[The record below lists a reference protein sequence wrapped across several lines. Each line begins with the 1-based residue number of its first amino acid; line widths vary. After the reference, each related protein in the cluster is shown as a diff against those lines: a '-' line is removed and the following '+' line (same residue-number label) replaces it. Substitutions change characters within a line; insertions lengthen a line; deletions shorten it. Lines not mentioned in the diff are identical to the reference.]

1 MPYSRAQARW
11 SARNG
16 VSGVS
21 SFLRSIRARGP
32 WLALLLC
39 TAFLLSAPVLAQN
52 GDPTPKQQ
60 LADIDAKLKEID
72 RKRGDAAAIETLPML
87 SENASQARRDAE
99 ALEKSLQPQLERL
112 DEQLAQLGTPAEGAT
127 EPPELAAQRR
137 SLNKQ
142 RDGLAASVAQAKTS
156 GVRAQQLAADIDQQ
170 RTAQRAED
178 MGKKVASPLSPAL
191 WSKVAE
197 RLPIDIARV
206 APLAEQGRDTFVAGI
221 RANGWGTPL
230 LGLIAALVMMF
241 PLRLWLRRLGRQF
254 AASERAPDGRL
265 RRSGLAMWLLLVG
278 TLLPGYAVVVFIAS
292 LNAIDAIAPRLQNV
306 ADGVEQATFAAAFI
320 AALSACL
327 LVPNRP
333 SWRLLNLDDTAA
345 LKLRK
350 YAWGAAALA
359 WLSTV
364 LVAIDQATRT
374 SDVTTVALDGVIALT
389 YLGLIMAM
397 LVTLARLHRRQTAE
411 AEAKLEA
418 QADGVGAA
426 TPVRRSSWLVLARVA
441 GNVAVVAAIIGT
453 LLGYVNFAKF
463 VNQQLIG
470 GSIVVMAA
478 MLLFKFVDDFS
489 TWLLNADSK
498 VGQTILLSTGMS
510 VSRLEQAGV
519 LLSAMLRTL
528 VVLVALLALAAPFGN
543 VGTIVESIASLS
555 NGIEINKDLTLQP
568 GRIVTGVLVLLV
580 GMGLTQLLQRWLTDT
595 YLPKTEL
602 DLGARNSISTI
613 AGYVGIILVGL
624 WALTAMGLNLKN
636 LALLVSALSVGIGFG
651 LQAIIQNFVSG
662 LILLAERPV
671 KIGDWVKLGDQ
682 EGDIRRINVRSTEIQ
697 VGDRST
703 LIVPNSELITKTIR
717 NMTMG
722 NNQGRIQIQFAV
734 PPSTDVG
741 NLRQA
746 LLDAYTAHTNVL
758 KQPEPS
764 VYIDSIAGGQITIN
778 SFAYVASPRQVYA
791 TRSDLYFSLLQILAE
806 RNIPLSTPTDIHI
819 TRDSQE

>member
-1 MPYSRAQARW
+1 ML
-11 SARNG
+11 
-16 VSGVS
+16 
-21 SFLRSIRARGP
+21 SFFRTILRRGP
-32 WLALLLC
+32 SLSLLLWAALLL
-39 TAFLLSAPVLAQN
+39 AAPVLAQDD
-52 GDPTPKQQ
+52 DPTPKQQ
-60 LADIDAKLKEID
+60 LAKIESSLKD
-72 RKRGDAAAIETLPML
+72 VARKREDAEATETLAML
-87 SENASQARRDAE
+87 SEAASQARRDAE
-99 ALEKSLQPQLERL
+99 ALDKSLQPQL
-112 DEQLAQLGTPAEGAT
+112 DQVNEQLTQLGPAPDGTT
-127 EPPELAAQRR
+127 ELPELATQRR
-137 SLNKQ
+137 NLTRQ
-142 RDGLAASVAQAKTS
+142 RDALAASIAQAKAS
-156 GVRAQQLAADIDQQ
+156 AVRASQLATDIDKQ
-170 RTAQRAED
+170 RTAQRTEEL
-178 MGKKVASPLSPAL
+178 GQKVDSPLSPSL
-191 WSKVAE
+191 WRKVADQ
-197 RLPIDIARV
+197 LPVDIARV
-206 APLAEQGRDTFVAGI
+206 TPLGAQGRDALATAL
-221 RANGWGTPL
+221 RNEGWGTPL
-230 LGLIAALVMMF
+230 LGLLAALVMMF
-241 PLRLWLRRLGRQF
+241 PLRLWLRALGRRF

-278 TLLPGYAVVVFIAS
+278 TLLPGYAVAVFIAS
-292 LNAIDAIAPRLQNV
+292 LNAIGGIAPRLQTV
-306 ADGVEQATFAAAFI
+306 AEGVQHATFAAAFI

-327 LVPNRP
+327 LVPKRP

-364 LVAIDQATRT
+364 LVAIDRATRT

-418 QADGVGAA
+418 QADGVG
-426 TPVRRSSWLVLARVA
+426 TVVPVRRSSWLVLARVA
-441 GNVAVVAAIIGT
+441 GNIAVTAAIIAT

-470 GSIVVMAA
+470 GTIVVLAA
-478 MLLFKFVDDFS
+478 MLLFKFVDDLC

-498 VGQTILLSTGMS
+498 VGQTILLSTGLS

-519 LLSAMLRTL
+519 LLSAVLRTF
-528 VVLVALLALAAPFGN
+528 VVLIALLALAAPFGN
-543 VGTIVESIASLS
+543 IGSVVERVGSLASGIVIGNITLKPTRIA
-555 NGIEINKDLTLQP
+555 IA
-568 GRIVTGVLVLLV
+568 LLV
-580 GMGLTQLLQRWLTDT
+580 VMVGLAVVQLLQRWLTDT

-602 DLGARNSISTI
+602 DLGARNSISMITR
-613 AGYVGIILVGL
+613 YVGIILVGL
-624 WALTAMGLNLKN
+624 WALTAMGLDMKN
-636 LALLVSALSVGIGFG
+636 LALLASALSVGIGFG

-697 VGDRST
+697 VGDKST

-734 PPSTDVG
+734 PTSTDVAG
-741 NLRQA
+741 LRQA
-746 LLDAYTAHTNVL
+746 LLDAYGAHQAVL
-758 KQPEPS
+758 KQPAPS
-764 VYIDSIAGGQITIN
+764 VYIDSIAGGQITFN
-778 SFAYVASPRQVYA
+778 SFAYVASPRQVYG

-806 RNIPLSTPTDIHI
+806 RDIPLSTPTDIHLV
-819 TRDSQE
+819 RDTPAE

>member
-1 MPYSRAQARW
+1 M
-11 SARNG
+11 
-16 VSGVS
+16 S

-39 TAFLLSAPVLAQN
+39 TAFLLSAPVLAQDE
-52 GDPTPKQQ
+52 DPTPKQQ
-60 LADIDAKLKEID
+60 LADIDSRLKEVE
-72 RKRGDAAAIETLPML
+72 RKRGDAEAIETLAML

-99 ALEKSLQPQLERL
+99 ALEKALQPQLVRL
-112 DEQLAQLGTPAEGAT
+112 DEQLAQLGTPAEGTA

-137 SLNKQ
+137 TITKQ

-156 GVRAQQLAADIDQQ
+156 AVRAQQLATDIDQQ
-170 RTAQRAED
+170 RAAQRTEEL
-178 MGKKVASPLSPAL
+178 GQKVASPLSPAL

-206 APLAEQGRDTFVAGI
+206 APLAKQGRDTLIAAV

-230 LGLIAALVMMF
+230 LGLLAALVMMF
-241 PLRLWLRRLGRQF
+241 PLRLWLRRLGRRF

-292 LNAIDAIAPRLQNV
+292 LNAIGAIAPRLQNV

-327 LVPNRP
+327 LVPKRP

-418 QADGVGAA
+418 QADGLTVS

-441 GNVAVVAAIIGT
+441 GNIAVVAAIIAT

-470 GSIVVMAA
+470 GSIVVLAA
-478 MLLFKFVDDFS
+478 TLLFKFVDDLS
-489 TWLLNADSK
+489 TWMLNADSK
-498 VGQTILLSTGMS
+498 VGQTILLSTGLS

-543 VGTIVESIASLS
+543 VGTIVERIASLS

-746 LLDAYTAHTNVL
+746 LLDAYTAHTSVL
-758 KQPEPS
+758 KQPAPT

-819 TRDSQE
+819 TRDPQE

>member
-1 MPYSRAQARW
+1 MA
-11 SARNG
+11 
-16 VSGVS
+16 GVS
-21 SFLRSIRARGP
+21 SFLQSIRARGP
-32 WLALLLC
+32 WLVLLLC
-39 TAFLLSAPVLAQN
+39 TAFLLSAPVLAQDE
-52 GDPTPKQQ
+52 DPTPKQQ
-60 LADIDAKLKEID
+60 LADIDAKLKEVD
-72 RKRGDAAAIETLPML
+72 RKRGDAAAIETLAML
-87 SENASQARRDAE
+87 SEDASKARRDAE
-99 ALEKSLQPQLERL
+99 ALEKSLQPQLDRL

-137 SLNKQ
+137 ILNKQ

-156 GVRAQQLAADIDQQ
+156 AVRAQQLATDIDQQ
-170 RTAQRAED
+170 RAAQRTEEL
-178 MGKKVASPLSPAL
+178 GQKVASPLSPAL

-206 APLAEQGRDTFVAGI
+206 APLAEQGRDTLIAGI
-221 RANGWGTPL
+221 GANGWGTPL
-230 LGLIAALVMMF
+230 LGLVAALVMMF

-254 AASERAPDGRL
+254 AASDRAPDGRL

-278 TLLPGYAVVVFIAS
+278 TLLPGYAVVVLMAA
-292 LNAIDAIAPRLQNV
+292 LDAVDAIAPRLQVV
-306 ADGVEQATFAAAFI
+306 ADGLETATFRAAFI
-320 AALSACL
+320 AALSASL
-327 LVPNRP
+327 LVPKRP

-359 WLSTV
+359 WLSAV
-364 LVAIDQATRT
+364 LVALDQATRT
-374 SDVTTVALDGVIALT
+374 SDVTTVALDGLIALT

-418 QADGVGAA
+418 QADGQGPS

-441 GNVAVVAAIIGT
+441 GNIAVVAAIIAT
-453 LLGYVNFAKF
+453 LLGYLNFAKF

-470 GSIVVMAA
+470 GSIVVLAA
-478 MLLFKFVDDFS
+478 TLLFKFVDDLS
-489 TWLLNADSK
+489 TWMLNADSK
-498 VGQTILLSTGMS
+498 VGQTILLSTGLS

-519 LLSAMLRTL
+519 LLSAALRTI
-528 VVLVALLALAAPFGN
+528 VVLIALLALVAPFGN
-543 VGTIVESIASLS
+543 IGAVVERFSSLFTSGFDIGGTKLEPV
-555 NGIEINKDLTLQP
+555 
-568 GRIVTGVLVLLV
+568 RIVLAVLVLLA
-580 GMGLTQLLQRWLTDT
+580 GLAVTQLVQRWLTDT

-602 DLGARNSISTI
+602 DLGARNSVSTV
-613 AGYVGIILVGL
+613 ARYVGIIIAVI
-624 WALTAMGLNLKN
+624 WALSAMGLQLSK

-651 LQAIIQNFVSG
+651 LQVITQNFVSG

-682 EGDIRRINVRSTEIQ
+682 EGDIRRISLRSTEIQ
-697 VGDRST
+697 VGDKST
-703 LIVPNSELITKTIR
+703 LIVPNSELVTKTVR

-734 PPSTDVG
+734 PPSTDVS

-758 KQPEPS
+758 KQPAPT

-819 TRDSQE
+819 TRDPQE

>member
-1 MPYSRAQARW
+1 M
-11 SARNG
+11 
-16 VSGVS
+16 
-21 SFLRSIRARGP
+21 
-32 WLALLLC
+32 
-39 TAFLLSAPVLAQN
+39 SAPVLAQDE
-52 GDPTPKQQ
+52 DPTPKQQ
-60 LADIDAKLKEID
+60 LADIDSRLKEVE
-72 RKRGDAAAIETLPML
+72 RKRGDAEAIETLAML

-99 ALEKSLQPQLERL
+99 ALEKALQPQLVRL
-112 DEQLAQLGTPAEGAT
+112 DEQLAQLGTPAEGTA

-137 SLNKQ
+137 TITKQ

-156 GVRAQQLAADIDQQ
+156 AVRAQQLATDIDQQ
-170 RTAQRAED
+170 RAAQRTEEL
-178 MGKKVASPLSPAL
+178 GQKVASPLSPAL

-206 APLAEQGRDTFVAGI
+206 APLAKQGRDTLIAAL

-230 LGLIAALVMMF
+230 LGLAAALVMMF
-241 PLRLWLRRLGRQF
+241 PLRLWLRRLGRRF

-292 LNAIDAIAPRLQNV
+292 LNAIGAIAPRLQNV

-327 LVPNRP
+327 LVPKCP

-418 QADGVGAA
+418 QADGLTVS

-441 GNVAVVAAIIGT
+441 GNIAVVAAIIAT

-470 GSIVVMAA
+470 GSIVVLAA
-478 MLLFKFVDDFS
+478 TLLFKFVDDLS
-489 TWLLNADSK
+489 TWMLNADSK
-498 VGQTILLSTGMS
+498 VGQTILLSTGLS

-543 VGTIVESIASLS
+543 VGTIVERIASLS

-746 LLDAYTAHTNVL
+746 LLDAYTAHTSVL
-758 KQPEPS
+758 KQPAPT

-819 TRDSQE
+819 TRDPQE

>member
-1 MPYSRAQARW
+1 MA
-11 SARNG
+11 
-16 VSGVS
+16 GVS

-32 WLALLLC
+32 WLVLLLC
-39 TAFLLSAPVLAQN
+39 SVFLLSAPVLAQDE
-52 GDPTPKQQ
+52 DPTPKQQ
-60 LADIDAKLKEID
+60 LADIDAKLKEVD
-72 RKRGDAAAIETLPML
+72 RKRGDAAAIETLAML
-87 SENASQARRDAE
+87 SDDASKARRDAE
-99 ALEKSLQPQLERL
+99 ALEKSLQPQLDRL

-137 SLNKQ
+137 TLNKQ

-156 GVRAQQLAADIDQQ
+156 AVRAQQLATDIDQQ
-170 RTAQRAED
+170 RAAQRTEEL
-178 MGKKVASPLSPAL
+178 GQKVASPLSPAL

-206 APLAEQGRDTFVAGI
+206 APLAEQGRDAFVAGI

-230 LGLIAALVMMF
+230 LGLVAALVMMF

-254 AASERAPDGRL
+254 AASDRAPDGRL

-292 LNAIDAIAPRLQNV
+292 LNAIGAIAPRLQNV
-306 ADGVEQATFAAAFI
+306 ADGVQQATFAAAFI

-327 LVPNRP
+327 LVPSRP

-364 LVAIDQATRT
+364 LVAIDRATRT

-418 QADGVGAA
+418 QADGQGPS

-441 GNVAVVAAIIGT
+441 GNIAVVAAIVAT

-470 GSIVVMAA
+470 GSIVVLAA
-478 MLLFKFVDDFS
+478 TLLFKFVDDLS
-489 TWLLNADSK
+489 TWMLNADSK
-498 VGQTILLSTGMS
+498 VGQTILLSTGLS

-519 LLSAMLRTL
+519 LLSAMLRSL

-543 VGTIVESIASLS
+543 VGTIVERIASLS

-758 KQPEPS
+758 KQPAPT
-764 VYIDSIAGGQITIN
+764 VYIDSIAGGQITMN

-819 TRDSQE
+819 TRDPQE

>member
-1 MPYSRAQARW
+1 M
-11 SARNG
+11 
-16 VSGVS
+16 S

-32 WLALLLC
+32 WLVLLLC
-39 TAFLLSAPVLAQN
+39 SVFLLSAPVLAQDE
-52 GDPTPKQQ
+52 DPTPKQQ
-60 LADIDAKLKEID
+60 LADIDAKLKEVD
-72 RKRGDAAAIETLPML
+72 RKRGDAAAIETLAML
-87 SENASQARRDAE
+87 SEDASKARRDAE
-99 ALEKSLQPQLERL
+99 ALEKSLQPQLDRL

-137 SLNKQ
+137 TLNKQ

-156 GVRAQQLAADIDQQ
+156 AVRAQQLATDIDQQ
-170 RTAQRAED
+170 RAAQRTEEL
-178 MGKKVASPLSPAL
+178 GQKVASPLSPAL

-206 APLAEQGRDTFVAGI
+206 APLAEQGRDAFVAGI

-230 LGLIAALVMMF
+230 LGLVAALVMMF

-254 AASERAPDGRL
+254 AASDRAPDGRL

-292 LNAIDAIAPRLQNV
+292 LNAIGAIAPRLQNV
-306 ADGVEQATFAAAFI
+306 ADGVQQATFAAAFI

-327 LVPNRP
+327 LVPSRP

-364 LVAIDQATRT
+364 LVAIDRATRT

-418 QADGVGAA
+418 QADGQGPS

-441 GNVAVVAAIIGT
+441 GNIAVVAAIVAT

-470 GSIVVMAA
+470 GSIVVLAA
-478 MLLFKFVDDFS
+478 TLLFKFVDDLS
-489 TWLLNADSK
+489 TWMLNADSK
-498 VGQTILLSTGMS
+498 VGQTILLSTGLS

-519 LLSAMLRTL
+519 LLSAMLRSL

-543 VGTIVESIASLS
+543 VGTIVERIASLS

-758 KQPEPS
+758 EQPAPT

-819 TRDSQE
+819 TRDPQE

>member
-1 MPYSRAQARW
+1 M
-11 SARNG
+11 
-16 VSGVS
+16 
-21 SFLRSIRARGP
+21 
-32 WLALLLC
+32 
-39 TAFLLSAPVLAQN
+39 
-52 GDPTPKQQ
+52 
-60 LADIDAKLKEID
+60 
-72 RKRGDAAAIETLPML
+72 
-87 SENASQARRDAE
+87 
-99 ALEKSLQPQLERL
+99 
-112 DEQLAQLGTPAEGAT
+112 
-127 EPPELAAQRR
+127 
-137 SLNKQ
+137 
-142 RDGLAASVAQAKTS
+142 
-156 GVRAQQLAADIDQQ
+156 
-170 RTAQRAED
+170 
-178 MGKKVASPLSPAL
+178 
-191 WSKVAE
+191 
-197 RLPIDIARV
+197 
-206 APLAEQGRDTFVAGI
+206 
-221 RANGWGTPL
+221 
-230 LGLIAALVMMF
+230 
-241 PLRLWLRRLGRQF
+241 
-254 AASERAPDGRL
+254 
-265 RRSGLAMWLLLVG
+265 
-278 TLLPGYAVVVFIAS
+278 
-292 LNAIDAIAPRLQNV
+292 
-306 ADGVEQATFAAAFI
+306 
-320 AALSACL
+320 
-327 LVPNRP
+327 
-333 SWRLLNLDDTAA
+333 LNLDDTAA

-364 LVAIDQATRT
+364 LVALDQATRT
-374 SDVTTVALDGVIALT
+374 SDVTTVALDGLIALT

-418 QADGVGAA
+418 QADGVAAA

-441 GNVAVVAAIIGT
+441 GNIAVAAAIIAT
-453 LLGYVNFAKF
+453 LLGYLNFAKF

-470 GSIVVMAA
+470 GSIVVLAA
-478 MLLFKFVDDFS
+478 TLLFKFVDDLS
-489 TWLLNADSK
+489 TWMLNADSK
-498 VGQTILLSTGMS
+498 VGQTILLSTGLS

-519 LLSAMLRTL
+519 LLSAVLRTF
-528 VVLVALLALAAPFGN
+528 VVLIALLALAAPFGN
-543 VGTIVESIASLS
+543 IDSVVERVASLA
-555 NGIEINKDLTLQP
+555 NGIPITKDLTLQP
-568 GRIVTGVLVLLV
+568 GRIAIALLV
-580 GMGLTQLLQRWLTDT
+580 MLVGLAVTRLLQRWLTDT

-697 VGDRST
+697 VSDKST
-703 LIVPNSELITKTIR
+703 LIVPNSELITKIIR

-734 PPSTDVG
+734 PTSTDVG

-758 KQPEPS
+758 KQPAPT

-806 RNIPLSTPTDIHI
+806 RNIPLSPPTDIHI
-819 TRDSQE
+819 TRDPQE

>member
-1 MPYSRAQARW
+1 MA
-11 SARNG
+11 
-16 VSGVS
+16 GVS

-39 TAFLLSAPVLAQN
+39 SVFLLSAPVLAQDE
-52 GDPTPKQQ
+52 DPTPKQQ
-60 LADIDAKLKEID
+60 LADIDSSLKEID
-72 RKRGDAAAIETLPML
+72 RKRGDAEAIETLAML

-99 ALEKSLQPQLERL
+99 ALEKSLQPQLDRL
-112 DEQLAQLGTPAEGAT
+112 DEQLAQLGTPAEGAI

-137 SLNKQ
+137 TLNKQ
-142 RDGLAASVAQAKTS
+142 RDGLAASVAQAKAS
-156 GVRAQQLAADIDQQ
+156 AVRAQQLATDIDQQ
-170 RTAQRAED
+170 RAAQRTEEL
-178 MGKKVASPLSPAL
+178 GKKVASPLSPAL

-206 APLAEQGRDTFVAGI
+206 APLAEQGRDAFVAGI

-230 LGLIAALVMMF
+230 LGLVAALVMMF

-254 AASERAPDGRL
+254 AASDRAPDGRL

-292 LNAIDAIAPRLQNV
+292 LNAIGAIAPRLQNV
-306 ADGVEQATFAAAFI
+306 ADGVQQATFAAAFI

-327 LVPNRP
+327 LVPSRP

-374 SDVTTVALDGVIALT
+374 SDVTTVALDGLIALT

-418 QADGVGAA
+418 QADGQGPS

-441 GNVAVVAAIIGT
+441 GNIAVVAAIVAT

-470 GSIVVMAA
+470 GSIVVLAA
-478 MLLFKFVDDFS
+478 TLLFKFVDDLS
-489 TWLLNADSK
+489 TWMLNADSK
-498 VGQTILLSTGMS
+498 VGQTILLSTGLS

-519 LLSAMLRTL
+519 LLSAMLRSL

-543 VGTIVESIASLS
+543 VGTIVERIASLS

-758 KQPEPS
+758 KQPAPT

-806 RNIPLSTPTDIHI
+806 RDIPLSTPTDIHI
-819 TRDSQE
+819 TRDPQE

>member
-1 MPYSRAQARW
+1 M
-11 SARNG
+11 
-16 VSGVS
+16 
-21 SFLRSIRARGP
+21 
-32 WLALLLC
+32 LC
-39 TAFLLSAPVLAQN
+39 TALLLSAPVLAQDE
-52 GDPTPKQQ
+52 DPTPKQQ
-60 LADIDAKLKEID
+60 LADIDAKLKEVD
-72 RKRGDAAAIETLPML
+72 RKRGDAAAIETLAML
-87 SENASQARRDAE
+87 SEDASKARRDAE
-99 ALEKSLQPQLERL
+99 ALEKSLQPQLDRL
-112 DEQLAQLGTPAEGAT
+112 DEQLAQLGTPAEGTT

-137 SLNKQ
+137 TINKQ

-156 GVRAQQLAADIDQQ
+156 AVRAQQLAADIDQQ

-206 APLAEQGRDTFVAGI
+206 APLAEQGRDTFVAGV

-241 PLRLWLRRLGRQF
+241 PLRLWLRR
-254 AASERAPDGRL
+254 
-265 RRSGLAMWLLLVG
+265 
-278 TLLPGYAVVVFIAS
+278 YAVVVLMAA
-292 LNAIDAIAPRLQNV
+292 LDAIDAIAPRLQVV
-306 ADGVEQATFAAAFI
+306 ADGLETATFRAAFI
-320 AALSACL
+320 AALSACM
-327 LVPNRP
+327 LVPKRP

-364 LVAIDQATRT
+364 LMALDQATRT
-374 SDVTTVALDGVIALT
+374 SDVTTVALDGLIALT

-441 GNVAVVAAIIGT
+441 GNVAVVAAIVAT
-453 LLGYVNFAKF
+453 LLGYLNFAKF

-470 GSIVVMAA
+470 GSIVVLAA
-478 MLLFKFVDDFS
+478 TLLFKFVDDLS
-489 TWLLNADSK
+489 TWMLNADSK
-498 VGQTILLSTGMS
+498 VGQTILLSTGLS

-519 LLSAMLRTL
+519 LLSAALRTV
-528 VVLVALLALAAPFGN
+528 VVLLTLLALVAPFGN
-543 VGTIVESIASLS
+543 IGAVVDRFTSLFTTGFDIGGTRLAPAGIVMA
-555 NGIEINKDLTLQP
+555 
-568 GRIVTGVLVLLV
+568 VLALLA
-580 GMGLTQLLQRWLTDT
+580 GLAITQLVQRWLTDT

-602 DLGARNSISTI
+602 DLGARNSVSTV
-613 AGYVGIILVGL
+613 ARYVGIIIAVI
-624 WALTAMGLNLKN
+624 WALSAMGLQLSK

-651 LQAIIQNFVSG
+651 LQVITQNFVSG

-682 EGDIRRINVRSTEIQ
+682 EGDIRRISLRSTEIQ
-697 VGDRST
+697 VGDKST
-703 LIVPNSELITKTIR
+703 LIVPNSELVTKTVR

-758 KQPEPS
+758 NQPAPT

-819 TRDSQE
+819 TRDPQE

>member
-1 MPYSRAQARW
+1 M
-11 SARNG
+11 
-16 VSGVS
+16 S
-21 SFLRSIRARGP
+21 SFLQLIRKRGP

-39 TAFLLSAPVLAQN
+39 SVFLLSAPVLAQDE
-52 GDPTPKQQ
+52 DPTPKQQ
-60 LADIDAKLKEID
+60 LADIDSSLKDVE
-72 RKRGDAAAIETLPML
+72 RKRGDAEATETLAML

-99 ALEKSLQPQLERL
+99 ALEKALQPQLDRL
-112 DEQLAQLGTPAEGAT
+112 NEQLAQLGTPAEGTT

-137 SLNKQ
+137 TLTKQ
-142 RDGLAASVAQAKTS
+142 RDGLAASVAQAKAS
-156 GVRAQQLAADIDQQ
+156 AVRAQQLAADIEQQ
-170 RTAQRAED
+170 RTAQRTEEL
-178 MGKKVASPLSPAL
+178 GKKVASPLSPAL

-206 APLAEQGRDTFVAGI
+206 APLAEQGRDAFVAGI
-221 RANGWGTPL
+221 RTHGWGTPV

-241 PLRLWLRRLGRQF
+241 PLRLWLRALGRRF

-292 LNAIDAIAPRLQNV
+292 LNAIGAIAPRLQNV
-306 ADGVEQATFAAAFI
+306 ADGVQQATFAAAFI

-327 LVPNRP
+327 LVPSRP

-364 LVAIDQATRT
+364 LVALDQATRT

-418 QADGVGAA
+418 QAEGLGAS

-441 GNVAVVAAIIGT
+441 GNIAVVAAIVAT

-470 GSIVVMAA
+470 GSIVVLAA
-478 MLLFKFVDDFS
+478 TLLFKFVDDLS
-489 TWLLNADSK
+489 TWMLNADSK
-498 VGQTILLSTGMS
+498 VGQTILLSTGLS

-543 VGTIVESIASLS
+543 VGTIVERIASLS
-555 NGIEINKDLTLQP
+555 NGIKINEGLTLQP

-613 AGYVGIILVGL
+613 AGYVGIILVCL

-758 KQPEPS
+758 KQPAPT

-819 TRDSQE
+819 TRDPQE

>member
-1 MPYSRAQARW
+1 MA
-11 SARNG
+11 
-16 VSGVS
+16 GVS

-32 WLALLLC
+32 WLVLLLC
-39 TAFLLSAPVLAQN
+39 SVFLLSAPVLAQDE
-52 GDPTPKQQ
+52 DPTPKQQ
-60 LADIDAKLKEID
+60 LADIDAKLKEVD
-72 RKRGDAAAIETLPML
+72 RKRGDAAAIETLAML
-87 SENASQARRDAE
+87 SEDASKARRDAE
-99 ALEKSLQPQLERL
+99 ALEKSLQPQLDRL

-137 SLNKQ
+137 TLNKQ

-156 GVRAQQLAADIDQQ
+156 AVRAQQLATDIDQQ
-170 RTAQRAED
+170 RAAQRTEEL
-178 MGKKVASPLSPAL
+178 GQKVASPLSPAL

-206 APLAEQGRDTFVAGI
+206 APLAEQGRDAFVAGI

-230 LGLIAALVMMF
+230 LGLVAALVMMF

-254 AASERAPDGRL
+254 AASDRAPDGRL

-292 LNAIDAIAPRLQNV
+292 LNAIGAIAPRLQNV
-306 ADGVEQATFAAAFI
+306 ADGVQQATFAAAFI

-327 LVPNRP
+327 LVPSRP

-364 LVAIDQATRT
+364 LVAIDRATRT

-418 QADGVGAA
+418 QADGQGPR

-441 GNVAVVAAIIGT
+441 GNIAVVAAIVAT

-470 GSIVVMAA
+470 GSIVVLAA
-478 MLLFKFVDDFS
+478 TLLFKFVDDLS
-489 TWLLNADSK
+489 TWMLNADSK
-498 VGQTILLSTGMS
+498 VGQTILLSTGLS

-519 LLSAMLRTL
+519 LLSAMLRSL

-543 VGTIVESIASLS
+543 VGTIVERIASLS

-758 KQPEPS
+758 KQPAPT
-764 VYIDSIAGGQITIN
+764 VYIDSIAGGQITMN

-819 TRDSQE
+819 TRDPQE

>member
-1 MPYSRAQARW
+1 MA
-11 SARNG
+11 
-16 VSGVS
+16 GVS

-32 WLALLLC
+32 WLVLLLC
-39 TAFLLSAPVLAQN
+39 SVFLLSAPVLAQDE
-52 GDPTPKQQ
+52 DPTPKQQ
-60 LADIDAKLKEID
+60 LADIDAKLKEVD
-72 RKRGDAAAIETLPML
+72 RKRGDAAAIETLAML
-87 SENASQARRDAE
+87 SEDASKARRDAE
-99 ALEKSLQPQLERL
+99 ALEKSLQPQLDRL

-137 SLNKQ
+137 TLNKQ

-156 GVRAQQLAADIDQQ
+156 AVRAQQLATDIDQQ
-170 RTAQRAED
+170 RAAQRTEEL
-178 MGKKVASPLSPAL
+178 GQKVASPLSPAL

-206 APLAEQGRDTFVAGI
+206 APLAEQGRDAFVAGI

-230 LGLIAALVMMF
+230 LGLVAALVMMF

-254 AASERAPDGRL
+254 AASDRAPDGRL

-292 LNAIDAIAPRLQNV
+292 LNAIGAIAPRLQNV
-306 ADGVEQATFAAAFI
+306 ADGVQQATFAAAFI

-327 LVPNRP
+327 LVPSRP

-364 LVAIDQATRT
+364 LVAIDRATRT

-418 QADGVGAA
+418 QADGQGPS

-441 GNVAVVAAIIGT
+441 GNIAVVAAIVAT

-470 GSIVVMAA
+470 GSIVVLAA
-478 MLLFKFVDDFS
+478 TLLFKFVDDLS
-489 TWLLNADSK
+489 TWMLNADSK
-498 VGQTILLSTGMS
+498 VGQTILLSTGLS

-519 LLSAMLRTL
+519 LLSAMLRSL

-543 VGTIVESIASLS
+543 VGTIVERIASLS

-568 GRIVTGVLVLLV
+568 GRIVTGVMVLLV

-758 KQPEPS
+758 KQPAPT
-764 VYIDSIAGGQITIN
+764 VYIDSIAGGQITMN

-819 TRDSQE
+819 TRDPQE

>member
-1 MPYSRAQARW
+1 M
-11 SARNG
+11 
-16 VSGVS
+16 
-21 SFLRSIRARGP
+21 
-32 WLALLLC
+32 LC
-39 TAFLLSAPVLAQN
+39 TAFLLSAPVLAQDE
-52 GDPTPKQQ
+52 DPTPKQQ
-60 LADIDAKLKEID
+60 LADIDSRLKEVE
-72 RKRGDAAAIETLPML
+72 RKRGDAEAIETLAML

-99 ALEKSLQPQLERL
+99 ALEKALRPQLDRIS
-112 DEQLAQLGTPAEGAT
+112 EQLAQLGTPAEGTT

-137 SLNKQ
+137 TITKQ

-156 GVRAQQLAADIDQQ
+156 AVRAQQLATDIDQQ
-170 RTAQRAED
+170 RAAQRTEEL
-178 MGKKVASPLSPAL
+178 GQKVASPLSPAL

-206 APLAEQGRDTFVAGI
+206 APLAKQGRDTLIAAV

-230 LGLIAALVMMF
+230 LGLAAALVMMF
-241 PLRLWLRRLGRQF
+241 PLRLWLRRLGRRF

-292 LNAIDAIAPRLQNV
+292 LNAIGAIAPRLQNV

-327 LVPNRP
+327 LVPKRP

-418 QADGVGAA
+418 QADGLTVS

-441 GNVAVVAAIIGT
+441 GNIAVVAAIIAT

-470 GSIVVMAA
+470 GSIVVLAA
-478 MLLFKFVDDFS
+478 TLLFKFVDDLS
-489 TWLLNADSK
+489 TWMLNADSK
-498 VGQTILLSTGMS
+498 VGQTILLSTGLS

-543 VGTIVESIASLS
+543 VGTIVERIASLS

-682 EGDIRRINVRSTEIQ
+682 EGDIRHINVRSTEIQ

-746 LLDAYTAHTNVL
+746 LLDAYTAHTSVL
-758 KQPEPS
+758 KQPAPT

-819 TRDSQE
+819 TRDPQE

>member
-1 MPYSRAQARW
+1 MVRANRC
-11 SARNG
+11 G
-16 VSGVS
+16 CVS

-32 WLALLLC
+32 WWVLLLC
-39 TAFLLSAPVLAQN
+39 TAFLLSAPVLAQDE
-52 GDPTPKQQ
+52 DPTPKQQ
-60 LADIDAKLKEID
+60 LADIDSSLKDVE
-72 RKRGDAAAIETLPML
+72 RKRGDAEATETLAML

-99 ALEKSLQPQLERL
+99 ALEKALQPQLDRL
-112 DEQLAQLGTPAEGAT
+112 NEQLAQLGTPAEGAA

-137 SLNKQ
+137 TLTKQ
-142 RDGLAASVAQAKTS
+142 RDGLAASVVQAKAS
-156 GVRAQQLAADIDQQ
+156 SVRAQQLAADIEQQ
-170 RTAQRAED
+170 RAAQRTEEL
-178 MGKKVASPLSPAL
+178 GQKVASPLSPAL

-206 APLAEQGRDTFVAGI
+206 APLAGQGRDALVAGI
-221 RANGWGTPL
+221 RAHGWGTPL
-230 LGLIAALVMMF
+230 LGLLAALVMMF
-241 PLRLWLRRLGRQF
+241 PLRLWLRRLGRRF

-278 TLLPGYAVVVFIAS
+278 TLLPGYAVVVLMAA
-292 LNAIDAIAPRLQNV
+292 LDAIDGIAPRLQVV
-306 ADGVEQATFAAAFI
+306 ADGLETATFRAAFI

-327 LVPNRP
+327 LVPKRP

-364 LVAIDQATRT
+364 LVALDQATRT
-374 SDVTTVALDGVIALT
+374 SDVTTVALDGLIALT

-441 GNVAVVAAIIGT
+441 GNIAVVAAIIAT
-453 LLGYVNFAKF
+453 LLGYLNFAKF

-470 GSIVVMAA
+470 GSIVVLAA
-478 MLLFKFVDDFS
+478 TLLFKFVDDLS
-489 TWLLNADSK
+489 TWMLNADSK
-498 VGQTILLSTGMS
+498 VGQTILLSTGLS

-519 LLSAMLRTL
+519 LLSAALRTV
-528 VVLVALLALAAPFGN
+528 VVLITLLALVAPFGN
-543 VGTIVESIASLS
+543 IGAVVERFTSLFTTGFDIGGTKLAPAGIVLA
-555 NGIEINKDLTLQP
+555 
-568 GRIVTGVLVLLV
+568 VLALLA
-580 GMGLTQLLQRWLTDT
+580 GLAITQLVQRWLTDT

-602 DLGARNSISTI
+602 DLGARNSVSTV
-613 AGYVGIILVGL
+613 ARYVGIIIAVI
-624 WALTAMGLNLKN
+624 WALSAMGLQLSK

-651 LQAIIQNFVSG
+651 LQVITQNFVSG

-682 EGDIRRINVRSTEIQ
+682 EGDIRRISLRSTEIQ
-697 VGDRST
+697 VGDKST
-703 LIVPNSELITKTIR
+703 LIVPNSELVTKTVR

-758 KQPEPS
+758 KQPAPT

-819 TRDSQE
+819 IRDPQE

>member
-1 MPYSRAQARW
+1 M
-11 SARNG
+11 
-16 VSGVS
+16 
-21 SFLRSIRARGP
+21 
-32 WLALLLC
+32 LC
-39 TAFLLSAPVLAQN
+39 TAFLMSAPVLAQDE
-52 GDPTPKQQ
+52 DPTPKQQ
-60 LADIDAKLKEID
+60 LADIDSRLKEVE
-72 RKRGDAAAIETLPML
+72 RKRGDAEAIETLAML

-99 ALEKSLQPQLERL
+99 ALEKALQPQLVRL
-112 DEQLAQLGTPAEGAT
+112 DEQLAQLGTPAEGTA

-137 SLNKQ
+137 TITKQ

-156 GVRAQQLAADIDQQ
+156 AVRAQQLATDIDQQ
-170 RTAQRAED
+170 RAAQRTEEL
-178 MGKKVASPLSPAL
+178 GQKVASPLSPAL

-206 APLAEQGRDTFVAGI
+206 APLAKQGRDTLIAAL

-230 LGLIAALVMMF
+230 LGLAAALVMMF
-241 PLRLWLRRLGRQF
+241 PLRLWLRRLGRRF

-292 LNAIDAIAPRLQNV
+292 LNAIGAIAPRLQNV

-327 LVPNRP
+327 LVPKRP

-418 QADGVGAA
+418 QADGLTVS

-441 GNVAVVAAIIGT
+441 GNIAVVAAIIAT

-470 GSIVVMAA
+470 GSIVVLAA
-478 MLLFKFVDDFS
+478 TLLFKFVDDLS
-489 TWLLNADSK
+489 TWMLNADSK
-498 VGQTILLSTGMS
+498 VGQTILLSTGLS

-543 VGTIVESIASLS
+543 VGTIVERIASLS

-746 LLDAYTAHTNVL
+746 LLDAYTAHTSVL
-758 KQPEPS
+758 KQPAPT

-819 TRDSQE
+819 TRDPQE

>member
-1 MPYSRAQARW
+1 M
-11 SARNG
+11 
-16 VSGVS
+16 S

-32 WLALLLC
+32 WLVLLLC
-39 TAFLLSAPVLAQN
+39 SVFLLSAPVLAQDE
-52 GDPTPKQQ
+52 DPTPKQQ
-60 LADIDAKLKEID
+60 LADIDAKLKEVD
-72 RKRGDAAAIETLPML
+72 RKRGDAAAIETLAML
-87 SENASQARRDAE
+87 SEDASKARRDAE
-99 ALEKSLQPQLERL
+99 ALEKSLQPQLDRL

-137 SLNKQ
+137 TLNKQ

-156 GVRAQQLAADIDQQ
+156 AVRAQQLATDIDQQ
-170 RTAQRAED
+170 RAAQRTEEL
-178 MGKKVASPLSPAL
+178 GQKVASPLSPAL

-206 APLAEQGRDTFVAGI
+206 APLAEQGRDAFVAGI

-230 LGLIAALVMMF
+230 LGLVAALVMMF

-254 AASERAPDGRL
+254 AASDRAPDGRL

-292 LNAIDAIAPRLQNV
+292 LNAIGAIAPRLQNV
-306 ADGVEQATFAAAFI
+306 ADGVQQATFAAAFI

-327 LVPNRP
+327 LVPSRP

-364 LVAIDQATRT
+364 LVAIDRATRT

-418 QADGVGAA
+418 QADGQGPS

-441 GNVAVVAAIIGT
+441 GNIAVVAAIVAT

-470 GSIVVMAA
+470 GSIVVLAA
-478 MLLFKFVDDFS
+478 TLLFKFVDDLS
-489 TWLLNADSK
+489 TWMLNADSK
-498 VGQTILLSTGMS
+498 VGQTILLSTGLS

-519 LLSAMLRTL
+519 LLSAMLRSL

-543 VGTIVESIASLS
+543 VGTIVERIASLS

-758 KQPEPS
+758 KQPAPT
-764 VYIDSIAGGQITIN
+764 VYIDSIAGGQITMN

-819 TRDSQE
+819 TRDPQE

>member
-1 MPYSRAQARW
+1 M
-11 SARNG
+11 
-16 VSGVS
+16 S

-39 TAFLLSAPVLAQN
+39 SVFLLSAPVLAQDE
-52 GDPTPKQQ
+52 DPTPKQQ
-60 LADIDAKLKEID
+60 LADIDSSLKEID
-72 RKRGDAAAIETLPML
+72 RKRGDAEAIETLAML

-99 ALEKSLQPQLERL
+99 ALEKSLQPQLDRL
-112 DEQLAQLGTPAEGAT
+112 DEQLAQLGTPAEGAI

-137 SLNKQ
+137 TLNKQ
-142 RDGLAASVAQAKTS
+142 RDGLAASVAQAKAS
-156 GVRAQQLAADIDQQ
+156 AVRAQQLATDIDQQ
-170 RTAQRAED
+170 RAAQRTEEL
-178 MGKKVASPLSPAL
+178 GKKVASPLSPAL

-206 APLAEQGRDTFVAGI
+206 APLAEQGRDAFVAGI

-230 LGLIAALVMMF
+230 LGLVAALVMMF

-254 AASERAPDGRL
+254 AASDRAPDGRL

-292 LNAIDAIAPRLQNV
+292 LNAIGAIAPRLQNV
-306 ADGVEQATFAAAFI
+306 ADGVQQATFAAAFI

-327 LVPNRP
+327 LVPSRP

-374 SDVTTVALDGVIALT
+374 SDVTTVALDGLIALT

-418 QADGVGAA
+418 QADGQGPS

-441 GNVAVVAAIIGT
+441 GNIAVVAAIVAT

-470 GSIVVMAA
+470 GSIVVLAA
-478 MLLFKFVDDFS
+478 TLLFKFVDDLS
-489 TWLLNADSK
+489 TWMLNADSK
-498 VGQTILLSTGMS
+498 VGQTILLSTGLS

-519 LLSAMLRTL
+519 LLSAMLRSL

-543 VGTIVESIASLS
+543 VGTIVERIASLS

-758 KQPEPS
+758 KQPAPT

-806 RNIPLSTPTDIHI
+806 RDIPLSTPTDIHI
-819 TRDSQE
+819 TRDPQE

>member
-1 MPYSRAQARW
+1 M
-11 SARNG
+11 
-16 VSGVS
+16 S

-32 WLALLLC
+32 WLVLLLC
-39 TAFLLSAPVLAQN
+39 SVFLLSAPVLAQDE
-52 GDPTPKQQ
+52 DPTPKQQ
-60 LADIDAKLKEID
+60 LADIDAKLKEVD
-72 RKRGDAAAIETLPML
+72 RKRGDAAAIETLAML
-87 SENASQARRDAE
+87 SEDASKARRDAE
-99 ALEKSLQPQLERL
+99 ALEKSLQPQLDRL

-137 SLNKQ
+137 TLNKQ

-156 GVRAQQLAADIDQQ
+156 AVRAQQLATDIDQQ
-170 RTAQRAED
+170 RAAQRTEEL
-178 MGKKVASPLSPAL
+178 GQKVASPLSPAL

-206 APLAEQGRDTFVAGI
+206 APLAEQGRDAFVAGI

-230 LGLIAALVMMF
+230 LGLVAALVMMF

-254 AASERAPDGRL
+254 AASDRAPDGRL

-292 LNAIDAIAPRLQNV
+292 LNAIGAIAPRLQNV
-306 ADGVEQATFAAAFI
+306 ADGVQQATFAAAFI

-327 LVPNRP
+327 LVPSRP

-364 LVAIDQATRT
+364 LVAIDRATRT

-418 QADGVGAA
+418 QADGQGPS

-441 GNVAVVAAIIGT
+441 GNIAVVAAIVAT

-470 GSIVVMAA
+470 GSIVVLAA
-478 MLLFKFVDDFS
+478 TLLFKFVDDLS
-489 TWLLNADSK
+489 TWMLNADSK
-498 VGQTILLSTGMS
+498 VGQTILLSTGLS

-519 LLSAMLRTL
+519 LLSAMLRSL

-543 VGTIVESIASLS
+543 VGTIVERIASLS

-568 GRIVTGVLVLLV
+568 GRIVTGVMVLLV

-758 KQPEPS
+758 KQPAPT
-764 VYIDSIAGGQITIN
+764 VYIDSIAGGQITMN

-819 TRDSQE
+819 TRDPQE

>member
-1 MPYSRAQARW
+1 
-11 SARNG
+11 
-16 VSGVS
+16 VS

-39 TAFLLSAPVLAQN
+39 SVFLLSAPVLAQDE
-52 GDPTPKQQ
+52 DPTPKQQ
-60 LADIDAKLKEID
+60 LADIDSSLKEID
-72 RKRGDAAAIETLPML
+72 RKRGDAEAIETLAML

-99 ALEKSLQPQLERL
+99 ALDKSLQPQLDRL
-112 DEQLAQLGTPAEGAT
+112 NEQLAQLGTPAEGVT

-137 SLNKQ
+137 TLTKQ
-142 RDGLAASVAQAKTS
+142 RDGLAASVAQAKAS
-156 GVRAQQLAADIDQQ
+156 AVRAQQLAADIEQQ
-170 RTAQRAED
+170 RTAQRTEEL
-178 MGKKVASPLSPAL
+178 GQKVASPLSPARG
-191 WSKVAE
+191 SKGAE

-206 APLAEQGRDTFVAGI
+206 APLAEQGRDAFVAGI
-221 RANGWGTPL
+221 RTHGWGTPV

-254 AASERAPDGRL
+254 AASDRAPDGRL

-292 LNAIDAIAPRLQNV
+292 LNAIGAIAPRLQNV
-306 ADGVEQATFAAAFI
+306 ADGVQQATFAAAFI

-327 LVPNRP
+327 LVPSRP

-364 LVAIDQATRT
+364 LVAIDRATRT

-418 QADGVGAA
+418 QAEGVGAS

-441 GNVAVVAAIIGT
+441 GNIAVVAAIVAT

-470 GSIVVMAA
+470 GSIVVLAA
-478 MLLFKFVDDFS
+478 TLLFKFVDDLS
-489 TWLLNADSK
+489 TWMLNADSK
-498 VGQTILLSTGMS
+498 VGQTILLSTGLS

-543 VGTIVESIASLS
+543 VGTIVERIASLS
-555 NGIEINKDLTLQP
+555 NGIKINEGLTLQP

-613 AGYVGIILVGL
+613 AGYVGIILVCL

-758 KQPEPS
+758 KQPAPT

-819 TRDSQE
+819 TRDPQE

>member
-1 MPYSRAQARW
+1 
-11 SARNG
+11 
-16 VSGVS
+16 
-21 SFLRSIRARGP
+21 
-32 WLALLLC
+32 
-39 TAFLLSAPVLAQN
+39 
-52 GDPTPKQQ
+52 
-60 LADIDAKLKEID
+60 
-72 RKRGDAAAIETLPML
+72 
-87 SENASQARRDAE
+87 
-99 ALEKSLQPQLERL
+99 
-112 DEQLAQLGTPAEGAT
+112 
-127 EPPELAAQRR
+127 
-137 SLNKQ
+137 
-142 RDGLAASVAQAKTS
+142 
-156 GVRAQQLAADIDQQ
+156 
-170 RTAQRAED
+170 
-178 MGKKVASPLSPAL
+178 
-191 WSKVAE
+191 
-197 RLPIDIARV
+197 
-206 APLAEQGRDTFVAGI
+206 
-221 RANGWGTPL
+221 
-230 LGLIAALVMMF
+230 MMF

-254 AASERAPDGRL
+254 AASDRAPDGRL

-292 LNAIDAIAPRLQNV
+292 LNAIGAIAPRLQNV
-306 ADGVEQATFAAAFI
+306 ADGVQQATFAAAFI

-327 LVPNRP
+327 LVPSRP

-364 LVAIDQATRT
+364 LVAIDRATRT

-418 QADGVGAA
+418 QAEGVGAS

-441 GNVAVVAAIIGT
+441 GNIAVVAAIVAT

-470 GSIVVMAA
+470 GSIVVLAA
-478 MLLFKFVDDFS
+478 TLLFKFVDDLS
-489 TWLLNADSK
+489 TWMLNADSK
-498 VGQTILLSTGMS
+498 VGQTILLSTGLS

-519 LLSAMLRTL
+519 LLSAALRTI
-528 VVLVALLALAAPFGN
+528 VVLLALLALVAPFGN
-543 VGTIVESIASLS
+543 IGAVVERFSSLFTTGIPLGGTTLKPMQIVLA
-555 NGIEINKDLTLQP
+555 
-568 GRIVTGVLVLLV
+568 VVVLLA
-580 GMGLTQLLQRWLTDT
+580 GLAITQLVQRWLTDT

-602 DLGARNSISTI
+602 DLGARNSVSTV
-613 AGYVGIILVGL
+613 ARYVGIIIAVI
-624 WALTAMGLNLKN
+624 WALSAMGLQLSK

-651 LQAIIQNFVSG
+651 LQVITQNFVSG

-682 EGDIRRINVRSTEIQ
+682 EGDIRRISLRSTEIQ
-697 VGDRST
+697 VGDKST
-703 LIVPNSELITKTIR
+703 LIVPNSELVTKTVR

-758 KQPEPS
+758 KQPAPT
-764 VYIDSIAGGQITIN
+764 VYIDSIAGGQITMN

-819 TRDSQE
+819 TRDPQE

>member
-1 MPYSRAQARW
+1 M
-11 SARNG
+11 
-16 VSGVS
+16 S
-21 SFLRSIRARGP
+21 SFLRSIRARGL

-39 TAFLLSAPVLAQN
+39 SVFLLSAPVLAQDE
-52 GDPTPKQQ
+52 DPTPKQQ
-60 LADIDAKLKEID
+60 LADIDSSLKEID
-72 RKRGDAAAIETLPML
+72 RKRGDAEAIETLAML

-99 ALEKSLQPQLERL
+99 ALEKSLQLQLDRL
-112 DEQLAQLGTPAEGAT
+112 NEQLAQLGTPAEGTT
-127 EPPELAAQRR
+127 EPPELATQRR
-137 SLNKQ
+137 TLTKQ
-142 RDGLAASVAQAKTS
+142 RDGLAASVAQAKAS
-156 GVRAQQLAADIDQQ
+156 AVRAQQLAADIEQQ
-170 RTAQRAED
+170 RTAQRTEEL
-178 MGKKVASPLSPAL
+178 GQKVASPLSPAL

-206 APLAEQGRDTFVAGI
+206 APLAEQGRDAFVAGI
-221 RANGWGTPL
+221 RTHGWGTPV

-254 AASERAPDGRL
+254 AASDRAPDGRL

-292 LNAIDAIAPRLQNV
+292 LNAIGAIAPRLQNV
-306 ADGVEQATFAAAFI
+306 ADGVQQATFAAAFI

-327 LVPNRP
+327 LVPSRP

-364 LVAIDQATRT
+364 LVAIDRATRT

-418 QADGVGAA
+418 QAEGVGAS

-441 GNVAVVAAIIGT
+441 GNIAVVAAIVAT

-470 GSIVVMAA
+470 GSIVVLAA
-478 MLLFKFVDDFS
+478 TLLFKFVDDLS
-489 TWLLNADSK
+489 TWMLNADSK
-498 VGQTILLSTGMS
+498 VGQTILLSTGLS

-543 VGTIVESIASLS
+543 VGTIVERIASLS
-555 NGIEINKDLTLQP
+555 NGIKINEGLTLQP

-613 AGYVGIILVGL
+613 AGYVGIILVCL

-758 KQPEPS
+758 KQPAPT

-819 TRDSQE
+819 TRDPQE

>member
-1 MPYSRAQARW
+1 MA
-11 SARNG
+11 G
-16 VSGVS
+16 LS
-21 SFLRSIRARGP
+21 SFFQTILVRGP
-32 WLALLLC
+32 WLGLLLC
-39 TAFLLSAPVLAQN
+39 CTLLLAVPALAQDD
-52 GDPTPKQQ
+52 DPTPKQQ
-60 LADIDAKLKEID
+60 LAQIDSTLKDVE
-72 RKRGDAAAIETLPML
+72 RKRVDAEATETLGTL
-87 SENASQARRDAE
+87 SETASQAKRDAE
-99 ALEKSLQPQLERL
+99 ALEKTLQPQLDQL
-112 DEQLAQLGTPAEGAT
+112 NEQLTQLGDAPKDTT

-137 SLNKQ
+137 TLTRQ
-142 RDGLAASVAQAKTS
+142 RDALVASIAQAKS
-156 GVRAQQLAADIDQQ
+156 SAVRAQQLSADIDKQRNAQ
-170 RTAQRAED
+170 RTEELGR
-178 MGKKVASPLSPAL
+178 KVASPLSPTL
-191 WSKVAE
+191 WRQVADQ
-197 RLPIDIARV
+197 LPNDIARV
-206 APLAEQGRDTFVAGI
+206 TPLAQQGRVALTTAI
-221 RANGWGTPL
+221 ATHGWGTLL
-230 LGLIAALVMMF
+230 LGLTAALVMMF
-241 PLRLWLRRLGRQF
+241 PLRLWLRALGRRF

-278 TLLPGYAVVVFIAS
+278 TLLPGYAVVVLVAA
-292 LNAIDAIAPRLQNV
+292 LDAIGAIPPRLQSV
-306 ADGVEQATFAAAFI
+306 AEGVQAATFAAAFI
-320 AALSACL
+320 SALSACL
-327 LVPNRP
+327 LVPKRP

-364 LVAIDQATRT
+364 LVALDRATRT

-418 QADGVGAA
+418 QADGQGAA
-426 TPVRRSSWLVLARVA
+426 VPVRRSSWLVLARVA
-441 GNVAVVAAIIGT
+441 GNIAVVAAIIAT
-453 LLGYVNFAKF
+453 LMGYVNFAKF

-470 GSIVVMAA
+470 GSIVVLAA
-478 MLLFKFVDDFS
+478 TLLFKFVDDFS

-498 VGQTILLSTGMS
+498 VGQTILLSTGLS

-519 LLSAMLRTL
+519 LLSAVLRTF

-543 VGTIVESIASLS
+543 IGSVVERVASLA
-555 NGIEINKDLTLQP
+555 NGISIGDITLKP
-568 GRIVTGVLVLLV
+568 ARIAIALLV
-580 GMGLTQLLQRWLTDT
+580 MLVGLGLTQLLQRWLTDT

-602 DLGARNSISTI
+602 DPGARNSISTI
-613 AGYVGIILVGL
+613 TRYVGIILVAL

-662 LILLAERPV
+662 LILLTERPV

-697 VGDRST
+697 VSDKST

-734 PPSTDVG
+734 PASTDVAG
-741 NLRQA
+741 LRQA
-746 LLDAYTAHTNVL
+746 LLDAYGAHSTVL
-758 KQPEPS
+758 QQPAPS

-778 SFAYVASPRQVYA
+778 SFAYVASPRQVYG

-819 TRDSQE
+819 TRDPPQ

>member
-1 MPYSRAQARW
+1 
-11 SARNG
+11 
-16 VSGVS
+16 VS

-39 TAFLLSAPVLAQN
+39 TAFLLSAPVLAQDE
-52 GDPTPKQQ
+52 DPTPKQQ
-60 LADIDAKLKEID
+60 LADIDSRLKEVE
-72 RKRGDAAAIETLPML
+72 RKRGDAEAIETLAML

-99 ALEKSLQPQLERL
+99 ALEKALQPQLVRL
-112 DEQLAQLGTPAEGAT
+112 DEQLAQLGTPAEGTA

-137 SLNKQ
+137 TITKQ

-156 GVRAQQLAADIDQQ
+156 AVRAQQLATDIDQQ
-170 RTAQRAED
+170 RAAQRTEEL
-178 MGKKVASPLSPAL
+178 GQKVASPLSPAL

-206 APLAEQGRDTFVAGI
+206 APLAKQGRDTLIAAV

-230 LGLIAALVMMF
+230 LGLAAALVMMF
-241 PLRLWLRRLGRQF
+241 PLRLWLRRLGRRF

-292 LNAIDAIAPRLQNV
+292 LNAIGAIAPRLQNV

-327 LVPNRP
+327 LVPKRP

-418 QADGVGAA
+418 QADGLTVS

-441 GNVAVVAAIIGT
+441 GNIAVVAAIIAT

-470 GSIVVMAA
+470 GSIVVLAA
-478 MLLFKFVDDFS
+478 TLLFKFVDDLS
-489 TWLLNADSK
+489 TWMLNADSK
-498 VGQTILLSTGMS
+498 VGQTILLSTGLS

-543 VGTIVESIASLS
+543 VGTIVERIASLS

-746 LLDAYTAHTNVL
+746 LLDAYTAHTSVL
-758 KQPEPS
+758 KQPAPT

-819 TRDSQE
+819 TRDPQE

>member
-1 MPYSRAQARW
+1 M
-11 SARNG
+11 
-16 VSGVS
+16 
-21 SFLRSIRARGP
+21 
-32 WLALLLC
+32 
-39 TAFLLSAPVLAQN
+39 SAPVLAQDE
-52 GDPTPKQQ
+52 DPTPKQQ
-60 LADIDAKLKEID
+60 LADIDSRLKEVE
-72 RKRGDAAAIETLPML
+72 RKRGDAEAIETLAML

-99 ALEKSLQPQLERL
+99 ALEKALQPQLVRL
-112 DEQLAQLGTPAEGAT
+112 DEQLAQLGTPAEGTA

-137 SLNKQ
+137 TITKQ

-156 GVRAQQLAADIDQQ
+156 AVRAQQLATDIDQQ
-170 RTAQRAED
+170 RAAQRTEEL
-178 MGKKVASPLSPAL
+178 GQKVASPLSPAL

-206 APLAEQGRDTFVAGI
+206 APLAKQGRDTLIAAV

-230 LGLIAALVMMF
+230 LGLAAALVMMF
-241 PLRLWLRRLGRQF
+241 PLRLWLRRLGRRF

-292 LNAIDAIAPRLQNV
+292 LNAIGAIAPRLQNV

-327 LVPNRP
+327 LVPKRP

-418 QADGVGAA
+418 QADGLTVS

-441 GNVAVVAAIIGT
+441 GNIAVVAAIIAT

-470 GSIVVMAA
+470 GSIVVLAA
-478 MLLFKFVDDFS
+478 TLLFKFVDDLS
-489 TWLLNADSK
+489 TWMLNADSK
-498 VGQTILLSTGMS
+498 VGQTILLSTGLS

-543 VGTIVESIASLS
+543 VGTIVERIASLS

-746 LLDAYTAHTNVL
+746 LLDAYTAHTSVL
-758 KQPEPS
+758 KQPAPT

-819 TRDSQE
+819 TRDPQE

>member
-1 MPYSRAQARW
+1 M
-11 SARNG
+11 
-16 VSGVS
+16 S

-39 TAFLLSAPVLAQN
+39 SVFLLSAPVLAQDE
-52 GDPTPKQQ
+52 DPTPKQQ
-60 LADIDAKLKEID
+60 LADIDSSLKEID
-72 RKRGDAAAIETLPML
+72 RKRGDAEAIETLAML

-99 ALEKSLQPQLERL
+99 ALDKSLQPQLDRL
-112 DEQLAQLGTPAEGAT
+112 NEQLAQLGTPAEGVT

-137 SLNKQ
+137 TLTKQ
-142 RDGLAASVAQAKTS
+142 RDGLAASVAQAKAS
-156 GVRAQQLAADIDQQ
+156 AVRAQQLAADIEQQ
-170 RTAQRAED
+170 RTAQRTEEL
-178 MGKKVASPLSPAL
+178 GQKVASPLSPAL

-206 APLAEQGRDTFVAGI
+206 APLAEQGRDAFVAGI
-221 RANGWGTPL
+221 RTHGWGTPV

-254 AASERAPDGRL
+254 AASDRAPDGRL

-292 LNAIDAIAPRLQNV
+292 LNAIGAIAPRLQNV
-306 ADGVEQATFAAAFI
+306 ADGVQQATFAAAFI

-327 LVPNRP
+327 LVPSRP

-364 LVAIDQATRT
+364 LVAIDRATRT

-418 QADGVGAA
+418 QAEGVGAS

-441 GNVAVVAAIIGT
+441 GNIAVVAAIVAT

-470 GSIVVMAA
+470 GSIVVLAA
-478 MLLFKFVDDFS
+478 TLLFKFVDDLS
-489 TWLLNADSK
+489 TWMLNADSK
-498 VGQTILLSTGMS
+498 VGQTILLSTGLS

-519 LLSAMLRTL
+519 LLSAALRTI
-528 VVLVALLALAAPFGN
+528 VVLLALLALVAPFGN
-543 VGTIVESIASLS
+543 IGAAVERFSSLFTTGIPLGGTTLKPMQIVLA
-555 NGIEINKDLTLQP
+555 
-568 GRIVTGVLVLLV
+568 VVVLLA
-580 GMGLTQLLQRWLTDT
+580 GLAITQLVQRWLTDT

-602 DLGARNSISTI
+602 DLGARNSVSTV
-613 AGYVGIILVGL
+613 ARYVGIILAVI
-624 WALTAMGLNLKN
+624 WALTAMGLELTK

-651 LQAIIQNFVSG
+651 LQVITQNFVSG

-682 EGDIRRINVRSTEIQ
+682 EGDIRRISLRSTEIQ
-697 VGDRST
+697 VGDKST
-703 LIVPNSELITKTIR
+703 LIVPNSELVTKTVR

-758 KQPEPS
+758 KQPAPT

-819 TRDSQE
+819 TRDPQE

>member
-1 MPYSRAQARW
+1 M
-11 SARNG
+11 
-16 VSGVS
+16 S
-21 SFLRSIRARGP
+21 SFLQSIRTRGP
-32 WLALLLC
+32 WLGLLLG
-39 TAFLLSAPVLAQN
+39 AALLLSAPVFAQ
-52 GDPTPKQQ
+52 DEAPTPKQQ
-60 LADIDAKLKEID
+60 LAQIDSTLKEIA
-72 RKRGDAAAIETLPML
+72 RKRDDAEATETLGTL
-87 SENASQARRDAE
+87 SEDASKAKRDAE
-99 ALEKSLQPQLERL
+99 ALEKSLQPQLDQL
-112 DEQLAQLGTPAEGAT
+112 KEQLAQLGEAPQGTT
-127 EPPELAAQRR
+127 EPPDLAAQRR
-137 SLNKQ
+137 TLSRE
-142 RDGLAASVAQAKTS
+142 RDALAASVAQAKAIA
-156 GVRAQQLAADIDQQ
+156 VRAQQLSADIDKQ
-170 RTAQRAED
+170 RSAQISEELGR
-178 MGKKVASPLSPAL
+178 KVDSPLSPSL
-191 WSKVAE
+191 WRQVADQ
-197 RLPIDIARV
+197 LPDDIARV
-206 APLAEQGRDTFVAGI
+206 RPLAQQGRDALAKAIDTH
-221 RANGWGTPL
+221 GWGTLL
-230 LGLIAALVMMF
+230 LGLAAALVMMF
-241 PLRLWLRRLGRQF
+241 PLRLWLRALGRRF

-278 TLLPGYAVVVFIAS
+278 TLLPGYAVVVLVAS
-292 LNAIDAIAPRLQNV
+292 LNAIGGIAPRLQNV
-306 ADGVEQATFAAAFI
+306 ADGLVAATFAAAFI

-327 LVPNRP
+327 LMPRRP

-359 WLSTV
+359 WLSNV
-364 LVAIDQATRT
+364 LVAIDRATRT

-418 QADGVGAA
+418 QAEGLGAQQ
-426 TPVRRSSWLVLARVA
+426 PVRRSSWLVLARVA
-441 GNVAVVAAIIGT
+441 GNIAVVAAIIAT

-470 GSIVVMAA
+470 GSIVVLAA
-478 MLLFKFVDDFS
+478 TLLFKFVDDFC

-498 VGQTILLSTGMS
+498 VGQTILLSTGLS

-519 LLSAMLRTL
+519 LLSAVLRTF
-528 VVLVALLALAAPFGN
+528 VVLIALLALAAPFGN
-543 VGTIVESIASLS
+543 VGSIVERFASLA
-555 NGIEINKDLTLQP
+555 NGIPIAKDLTLEP
-568 GRIVTGVLVLLV
+568 GRIVLAIGVLLA
-580 GMGLTQLLQRWLTDT
+580 GLGVMQVVQRWLADT

-602 DLGARNSISTI
+602 DLGARNSISTV
-613 AGYVGIILVGL
+613 ARYLGIIIAVL
-624 WALTAMGLNLKN
+624 WALTVMGLNLQK

-651 LQAIIQNFVSG
+651 LQAITQNFVSG

-697 VGDRST
+697 VGDKST

-734 PPSTDVG
+734 PTSTDVAG
-741 NLRQA
+741 LRQA
-746 LLDAYTAHTNVL
+746 MLDAYGAHTSVL
-758 KQPEPS
+758 QTPAPT
-764 VYIDSIAGGQITIN
+764 VYIDGIAGGQITIN
-778 SFAYVASPRQVYA
+778 SFAYVASPRQVYG

-819 TRDSQE
+819 TRDPQE

>member
-1 MPYSRAQARW
+1 M
-11 SARNG
+11 
-16 VSGVS
+16 S
-21 SFLRSIRARGP
+21 SFLQSIRARGP
-32 WLALLLC
+32 WLVLLLC
-39 TAFLLSAPVLAQN
+39 TAFLLSAPVLAQDE
-52 GDPTPKQQ
+52 DPTPKQQ
-60 LADIDAKLKEID
+60 LADIDAKLKEVD
-72 RKRGDAAAIETLPML
+72 RKRGDAAAIETLAML
-87 SENASQARRDAE
+87 SEDASKARRDAE
-99 ALEKSLQPQLERL
+99 ALEKSLQPQLDRL

-137 SLNKQ
+137 ILNKQ

-156 GVRAQQLAADIDQQ
+156 AVRAQQLATDIDQQ
-170 RTAQRAED
+170 RAAQRTEEL
-178 MGKKVASPLSPAL
+178 GQKVASPLSPAL

-206 APLAEQGRDTFVAGI
+206 APLAEQGRDTLIAGI
-221 RANGWGTPL
+221 GANGWGTPL
-230 LGLIAALVMMF
+230 LGLVAALVMMF

-254 AASERAPDGRL
+254 AASDRAPDGRL

-278 TLLPGYAVVVFIAS
+278 TLLPGYAVVVLMAA
-292 LNAIDAIAPRLQNV
+292 LDAVDAIAPRLQVV
-306 ADGVEQATFAAAFI
+306 ADGLETATFRAAFI
-320 AALSACL
+320 AALSASL
-327 LVPNRP
+327 LVPKRP

-359 WLSTV
+359 WLSAV
-364 LVAIDQATRT
+364 LVALDQATRT
-374 SDVTTVALDGVIALT
+374 SDVTTVALDGLIALT

-418 QADGVGAA
+418 QADGQGPS

-441 GNVAVVAAIIGT
+441 GNIAVVAAIIAT
-453 LLGYVNFAKF
+453 LLGYLNFAKF

-470 GSIVVMAA
+470 GSIVVLAA
-478 MLLFKFVDDFS
+478 TLLFKFVDDLS
-489 TWLLNADSK
+489 TWMLNADSK
-498 VGQTILLSTGMS
+498 VGQTILLSTGLS

-519 LLSAMLRTL
+519 LLSAALRTI
-528 VVLVALLALAAPFGN
+528 VVLIALLALVAPFGN
-543 VGTIVESIASLS
+543 IGAVVERFSSLFTSGFDIGGTKLEPV
-555 NGIEINKDLTLQP
+555 
-568 GRIVTGVLVLLV
+568 RIVLAVLVLLA
-580 GMGLTQLLQRWLTDT
+580 GLAVTQLVQRWLTDT

-602 DLGARNSISTI
+602 DLGARNSVSTV
-613 AGYVGIILVGL
+613 ARYVGIIIAVI
-624 WALTAMGLNLKN
+624 WALSAMGLQLSK

-651 LQAIIQNFVSG
+651 LQVITQNFVSG

-682 EGDIRRINVRSTEIQ
+682 EGDIRRISLRSTEIQ
-697 VGDRST
+697 VGDKST
-703 LIVPNSELITKTIR
+703 LIVPNSELVTKTVR

-734 PPSTDVG
+734 PPSTDVS

-758 KQPEPS
+758 KQPAPT

-819 TRDSQE
+819 TRDPQE

>member
-1 MPYSRAQARW
+1 MA
-11 SARNG
+11 
-16 VSGVS
+16 GVS

-32 WLALLLC
+32 WLTLLLC
-39 TAFLLSAPVLAQN
+39 SVFLLSAPVRAQDE
-52 GDPTPKQQ
+52 DPTPKQQ
-60 LADIDAKLKEID
+60 LADIDAKLKEVD
-72 RKRGDAAAIETLPML
+72 RKRGDAAAIETLAML
-87 SENASQARRDAE
+87 SEDASKARRDAE
-99 ALEKSLQPQLERL
+99 ALEKSLQPQLDRL

-137 SLNKQ
+137 TLNKQ

-156 GVRAQQLAADIDQQ
+156 AVRAQQLATDIDQQ
-170 RTAQRAED
+170 RAAQRTEEL
-178 MGKKVASPLSPAL
+178 GQKVASPLSPAL

-206 APLAEQGRDTFVAGI
+206 APLAEQGRDAFVAGV

-230 LGLIAALVMMF
+230 LGLVAALVIMF

-254 AASERAPDGRL
+254 AASDRAPDGRL

-292 LNAIDAIAPRLQNV
+292 LNAIGAIAPRLQNV
-306 ADGVEQATFAAAFI
+306 ADGVQQATFAAAFI

-327 LVPNRP
+327 LVPSRP

-364 LVAIDQATRT
+364 LVAIDRATRT

-418 QADGVGAA
+418 QADGQGPS

-441 GNVAVVAAIIGT
+441 GNIAVVAAIVAT

-470 GSIVVMAA
+470 GSIVVLAA
-478 MLLFKFVDDFS
+478 TLLFKFVDDLS
-489 TWLLNADSK
+489 TWMLNADSK
-498 VGQTILLSTGMS
+498 VGQTILLSTGLS

-519 LLSAMLRTL
+519 LLSAMLRSL

-543 VGTIVESIASLS
+543 VGTIVERIASLS

-758 KQPEPS
+758 KQPAPT
-764 VYIDSIAGGQITIN
+764 VYIDSIAGGQITMN

-819 TRDSQE
+819 TRDPQE

>member
-1 MPYSRAQARW
+1 MLC
-11 SARNG
+11 SA
-16 VSGVS
+16 
-21 SFLRSIRARGP
+21 L
-32 WLALLLC
+32 
-39 TAFLLSAPVLAQN
+39 LLSAPVLAQ
-52 GDPTPKQQ
+52 DEDLTPKQQ
-60 LADIDAKLKEID
+60 LAQIESSLKEID
-72 RKRGDAAAIETLPML
+72 RKRGDASAIETLAML
-87 SENASQARRDAE
+87 SESASQARRDAE
-99 ALEKSLQPQLERL
+99 ALEKELQPQLVRL
-112 DEQLAQLGTPAEGAT
+112 DEQLAQLGTPAEGTT

-137 SLNKQ
+137 SITKQ

-156 GVRAQQLAADIDQQ
+156 AVRAQQLATDIDQQ
-170 RTAQRAED
+170 RVAQRTEEL
-178 MGKKVASPLSPAL
+178 GQKVASPLSPAL

-230 LGLIAALVMMF
+230 LGLVAALVMMF
-241 PLRLWLRRLGRQF
+241 PLRLWLRRLGRRF
-254 AASERAPDGRL
+254 GASERAPDGRL

-278 TLLPGYAVVVFIAS
+278 TLLPGYAVVVLMAA
-292 LNAIDAIAPRLQNV
+292 LDAIDAIAPRLQVV
-306 ADGVEQATFAAAFI
+306 ADGLETATFRAAFI
-320 AALSACL
+320 AALSACM
-327 LVPNRP
+327 LVPKRP

-364 LVAIDQATRT
+364 LVALDQATRT
-374 SDVTTVALDGVIALT
+374 SDVTTVALDGLIALT

-441 GNVAVVAAIIGT
+441 GNIAVAAAIIAT
-453 LLGYVNFAKF
+453 LLGYLNFAKF

-470 GSIVVMAA
+470 GSIVVLAA
-478 MLLFKFVDDFS
+478 TLLFKFVDDLS
-489 TWLLNADSK
+489 TWMLNADSK
-498 VGQTILLSTGMS
+498 VGQTILLSTGLS

-519 LLSAMLRTL
+519 LLSAVLRTF
-528 VVLVALLALAAPFGN
+528 VVLIALLALAAPFGN
-543 VGTIVESIASLS
+543 IGSVVERVASLA
-555 NGIEINKDLTLQP
+555 NGIPITKDLTLQP
-568 GRIVTGVLVLLV
+568 GRIAIALLV
-580 GMGLTQLLQRWLTDT
+580 MLVGLAVTRLLQRWLTDT

-697 VGDRST
+697 VSDKST

-734 PPSTDVG
+734 PTSTDVG

-758 KQPEPS
+758 KQPAPT

-819 TRDSQE
+819 TRDPQE

>member
-1 MPYSRAQARW
+1 MA
-11 SARNG
+11 G
-16 VSGVS
+16 LS
-21 SFLRSIRARGP
+21 SFFRTILVRGP

-39 TAFLLSAPVLAQN
+39 CTLLLAVPALAQDD
-52 GDPTPKQQ
+52 DPTPKQQ
-60 LADIDAKLKEID
+60 LAQIDSTLKDIE
-72 RKRGDAAAIETLPML
+72 RKRVDAAAVETLSML
-87 SENASQARRDAE
+87 SEEASQARRDAE
-99 ALEKSLQPQLERL
+99 ALEKALQPQLDRL
-112 DEQLAQLGTPAEGAT
+112 DEQLAQLGTPAEGTT
-127 EPPELAAQRR
+127 EPPELVTQRR
-137 SLNKQ
+137 TIARQ
-142 RDGLAASVAQAKTS
+142 RDGLMASMAQAKAS
-156 GVRAQQLAADIDQQ
+156 AVRAQQVAADIDRQ
-170 RTAQRAED
+170 RTAQRTEEL
-178 MGKKVASPLSPAL
+178 GQKVASPLSPAL
-191 WSKVAE
+191 WTKVAE

-206 APLAEQGRDTFVAGI
+206 APLAQMGRDALVAGI
-221 RANGWGTPL
+221 RTHGWGTLL
-230 LGLIAALVMMF
+230 LGVVAALVMMF
-241 PLRLWLRRLGRQF
+241 PLRLWLRALGRRF

-278 TLLPGYAVVVFIAS
+278 TLLPGYAVVVLMAA
-292 LNAIDAIAPRLQNV
+292 LDAINAIAPRLQVV
-306 ADGVEQATFAAAFI
+306 AEGIETATFRAAFI

-327 LVPNRP
+327 LVPKRP

-364 LVAIDQATRT
+364 LVAVDQATRT

-418 QADGVGAA
+418 QADGQGAA
-426 TPVRRSSWLVLARVA
+426 VPVRRSSWLVLARVA
-441 GNVAVVAAIIGT
+441 GNIAVVAAIIAT
-453 LLGYVNFAKF
+453 LMGYVNFAKF

-470 GSIVVMAA
+470 GSIVVLAA
-478 MLLFKFVDDFS
+478 TLLFKFVDDFS

-498 VGQTILLSTGMS
+498 VGQTILLSTGLS

-519 LLSAMLRTL
+519 LLSAVLRTF
-528 VVLVALLALAAPFGN
+528 VVLIALLALAAPFGN
-543 VGTIVESIASLS
+543 IGSVVERVASLA
-555 NGIEINKDLTLQP
+555 NGISIGDITLKP
-568 GRIVTGVLVLLV
+568 ARIAIALLV
-580 GMGLTQLLQRWLTDT
+580 MLVGLGLTQLLQRWLTDT

-613 AGYVGIILVGL
+613 TRYVGIILVGL

-697 VGDRST
+697 VGDKST

-734 PPSTDVG
+734 PASTDVVG
-741 NLRQA
+741 LRQA
-746 LLDAYTAHTNVL
+746 LLDAYGAHNTVL
-758 KQPEPS
+758 QQPAPS

-778 SFAYVASPRQVYA
+778 SFAYVASPRQVYG

-819 TRDSQE
+819 TRDPPQ

>member
-1 MPYSRAQARW
+1 MLC
-11 SARNG
+11 SA
-16 VSGVS
+16 
-21 SFLRSIRARGP
+21 L
-32 WLALLLC
+32 
-39 TAFLLSAPVLAQN
+39 LLSAPVLAQ
-52 GDPTPKQQ
+52 DEDLTPKQQ
-60 LADIDAKLKEID
+60 LAQIESSLKEID
-72 RKRGDAAAIETLPML
+72 RKRGDASAIETLAML
-87 SENASQARRDAE
+87 SESASQARRDAE
-99 ALEKSLQPQLERL
+99 ALEKELQPQLVRL
-112 DEQLAQLGTPAEGAT
+112 DEQLAQLGTPAEGTT

-137 SLNKQ
+137 SITKQ

-156 GVRAQQLAADIDQQ
+156 AVRAQQLATDIDQQ
-170 RTAQRAED
+170 RVAQRTEEL
-178 MGKKVASPLSPAL
+178 GQEVASPLSPAL

-230 LGLIAALVMMF
+230 LSLVAALVMMF
-241 PLRLWLRRLGRQF
+241 PLRLWLRRLGRHF

-278 TLLPGYAVVVFIAS
+278 TLLPGYAVVVLMAA
-292 LNAIDAIAPRLQNV
+292 LDAIDAIAPRLQVV
-306 ADGVEQATFAAAFI
+306 ADGLETATFRAAFI
-320 AALSACL
+320 AALSACM
-327 LVPNRP
+327 LVPKRP

-364 LVAIDQATRT
+364 LVALDQATRT
-374 SDVTTVALDGVIALT
+374 SDVTTVALDGLIALT

-441 GNVAVVAAIIGT
+441 GNVAVAAAIIAT
-453 LLGYVNFAKF
+453 LLGYLNFAKF

-470 GSIVVMAA
+470 GSIVVLAA
-478 MLLFKFVDDFS
+478 TLLFKFVDDLS
-489 TWLLNADSK
+489 TWMLNADSK
-498 VGQTILLSTGMS
+498 VGQTILLSTGLS

-519 LLSAMLRTL
+519 LLSAVLRTF
-528 VVLVALLALAAPFGN
+528 VVLIALLALAAPFGN
-543 VGTIVESIASLS
+543 IGSVVERVASLA
-555 NGIEINKDLTLQP
+555 NGIPITKDLTLQP
-568 GRIVTGVLVLLV
+568 GRIAIALLV
-580 GMGLTQLLQRWLTDT
+580 MLVGLAVTRLLQRWLTDT

-697 VGDRST
+697 VSDKST

-734 PPSTDVG
+734 PTSTDVG

-758 KQPEPS
+758 KQPAPT

-819 TRDSQE
+819 TRDPQE

>member
-1 MPYSRAQARW
+1 M
-11 SARNG
+11 
-16 VSGVS
+16 
-21 SFLRSIRARGP
+21 
-32 WLALLLC
+32 LC
-39 TAFLLSAPVLAQN
+39 TALLLSAPVLAQN
-52 GDPTPKQQ
+52 EDLTPKQQ
-60 LADIDAKLKEID
+60 LAGIDAKLKEVD
-72 RKRGDAAAIETLPML
+72 RKRGDAAAIETLAML
-87 SENASQARRDAE
+87 SEDASQARRDAE
-99 ALEKSLQPQLERL
+99 ALEKALQPQLARL
-112 DEQLAQLGTPAEGAT
+112 DEQLAQLGTPAEGTT

-137 SLNKQ
+137 SITKQ

-156 GVRAQQLAADIDQQ
+156 AVRAQQLATDIDQQ
-170 RTAQRAED
+170 RAAQRTEEL
-178 MGKKVASPLSPAL
+178 GQKVASPLSPAL

-230 LGLIAALVMMF
+230 LGLLAALVMMF
-241 PLRLWLRRLGRQF
+241 PLRLWLRRLGRRF

-278 TLLPGYAVVVFIAS
+278 TLLPGYAVVVLMAA
-292 LNAIDAIAPRLQNV
+292 LGAIDAIAPRLQVV
-306 ADGVEQATFAAAFI
+306 ADGLETATFRAAFI

-327 LVPNRP
+327 LVPKRP

-364 LVAIDQATRT
+364 LVALDQATRT
-374 SDVTTVALDGVIALT
+374 SDVTTVALDGLIALT

-418 QADGVGAA
+418 QADGLGAS

-441 GNVAVVAAIIGT
+441 GNIAVAAAIIAT
-453 LLGYVNFAKF
+453 LLGYLNFAKF

-470 GSIVVMAA
+470 GSIVVLAA
-478 MLLFKFVDDFS
+478 TLLFKFVDDLS
-489 TWLLNADSK
+489 TWMLNADSK
-498 VGQTILLSTGMS
+498 VGQTILLSTGLS

-519 LLSAMLRTL
+519 LLSAVLRTF
-528 VVLVALLALAAPFGN
+528 VVLIALLALAAPFGN
-543 VGTIVESIASLS
+543 IGSVVERVASLA
-555 NGIEINKDLTLQP
+555 NGIPITKDLTLQP
-568 GRIVTGVLVLLV
+568 GRIAIALLV
-580 GMGLTQLLQRWLTDT
+580 MLVGLAVTRLLQRWLTDT

-697 VGDRST
+697 VSDKST

-734 PPSTDVG
+734 PTSTDVG

-758 KQPEPS
+758 KQPAPT
-764 VYIDSIAGGQITIN
+764 VYIDSIAGAQITIN

-819 TRDSQE
+819 TRDPQE